1 MRGRICAGVLCL
13 LSGMASAADYRA
25 DPDDYREQLRRLQA
39 GDRLLLKS
47 GDYRQGLPL
56 HELSG
61 RSGQPIIIEALNP
74 SAPLPRF
81 IARPGANTVSLIN
94 VRYLVLRYLELDGRN
109 VPVDAIKAEGHSRF
123 ADFITL
129 EHLFIHDH
137 AASQQNVG
145 ISTKCPAL
153 GWVVRNNRIERVGT
167 GMYLGDSDGSDP
179 FVAGVIE
186 GNHVSD
192 TLGYNLQI
200 KHQNSRPADMLES
213 GIRHD
218 TLIRHNFFSK
228 ENALPGAN
236 ARPNVLVGHFP
247 LTGVGSQD
255 RYLIYS
261 NLFWQNPSEALF
273 QGEGNIAL
281 YNNVLINWSGSA
293 VHVQPHNDVPRQ
305 VDIFQNT
312 VVARDEGIVLRNP
325 EAGQSYPQ
333 RVVANLIFAARPLSS
348 PGWAGNLSGHYDTA
362 ARHLRKP
369 YASLEEL
376 DLAPRHALAATL
388 GIPSGYPDAD
398 LDFTNMTRASSE
410 IGACQSGLPQR
421 DCGAGV
427 LKRWS
432 TP

>member
-1 MRGRICAGVLCL
+1 MRGWICAGALCL
-13 LSGMASAADYRA
+13 LSGMASATDYRA
-25 DPDDYREQLRRLQA
+25 GPDDYREQLRRLQP

-56 HELSG
+56 HALSG
-61 RSGQPIIIEALNP
+61 RSGQPIIIEAFDP

-81 IARPGANTVSLIN
+81 IARPGANTVSLVN

-109 VPVDAIKAEGHSRF
+109 VPVDAIKAEGQSRF

-129 EHLFIHDH
+129 ERLFIHDH
-137 AASQQNVG
+137 AASLQNVG

-153 GWVVRNNRIERVGT
+153 GWVVRNNRIQRVGT
-167 GMYLGDSDGSDP
+167 GMYFGDSDGTDP

-192 TLGYNLQI
+192 TRGYNLQI
-200 KHQNSRPADMLES
+200 KHQKARPADMPES

-228 ENALPGAN
+228 ENALPGPDS
-236 ARPNVLVGHFP
+236 RPNVLVGHFP

-255 RYLIYS
+255 RYLIYA

-281 YNNVLINWSGSA
+281 YNNVLINPHGSA
-293 VHVQPHNDVPRQ
+293 VRVQPHNDVPRH
-305 VDIFQNT
+305 VDIFHNT

-333 RVVANLIFAARPLSS
+333 RMAANLIFAARPLSA
-348 PGWAGNLSGHYDTA
+348 PGWVGNLTGSYDSA
-362 ARHLRKP
+362 ARDLRKP
-369 YASLEEL
+369 FATLEEL
-376 DLAPRHALAATL
+376 DLAPHPFLPAASS
-388 GIPSGYPDAD
+388 IPAGYPDAE
-398 LDFTNMTRASSE
+398 LDYTYQTRVTGE
-410 IGACQSGLPQR
+410 IGACESGRPIR
-421 DCGAGV
+421 DCGMGFLQRLFA
-427 LKRWS
+427 
-432 TP
+432 P

>member
-1 MRGRICAGVLCL
+1 
-13 LSGMASAADYRA
+13 MASATDYRA
-25 DPDDYREQLRRLQA
+25 GPGDYREQLRRLQP

-61 RSGQPIIIEALNP
+61 RSGQPIIIEALDP

-109 VPVDAIKAEGHSRF
+109 VPVDAIKAEGQSRF

-129 EHLFIHDH
+129 ERIFIHDH

-153 GWVVRNNRIERVGT
+153 GWMVRNNRIQRVGT
-167 GMYLGDSDGSDP
+167 GMYFGDADGTDP

-186 GNHVSD
+186 GNQVSD

-200 KHQNSRPADMLES
+200 KHQKARPADMPES

-228 ENALPGAN
+228 ENALPGPDS
-236 ARPNVLVGHFP
+236 RPNVLVGHFP
-247 LTGVGSQD
+247 LTEGGSRD
-255 RYLIYS
+255 RYLIYA

-281 YNNVLINWSGSA
+281 YNNVLINPRGSA
-293 VHVQPHNDVPRQ
+293 VRVQPHNDVLRH
-305 VDIFQNT
+305 VDIFHNT

-325 EAGQSYPQ
+325 EAGHAYPQ
-333 RVVANLIFAARPLSS
+333 GVTANVIFAARPLSS
-348 PGWAGNLSGHYDTA
+348 PGWVGNLTGPYDSA
-362 ARHLRKP
+362 ARDLRKP
-369 YASLEEL
+369 FASLEEL
-376 DLAPRHALAATL
+376 DLAPHPFLSATSS
-388 GIPSGYPDAD
+388 IPAGYPDAD
-398 LDFTNMTRASSE
+398 LDYTYQTRVTGE
-410 IGACQSGLPQR
+410 IGACESGRPIR
-421 DCGAGV
+421 DCGMGFLQRLFA
-427 LKRWS
+427 
-432 TP
+432 P

>member
-1 MRGRICAGVLCL
+1 MRGWICAGVFCL
-13 LSGMASAADYRA
+13 LSGMASATDYRA
-25 DPDDYREQLRRLQA
+25 GPDDYREQLRRLQP

-61 RSGQPIIIEALNP
+61 RSGQPIIIEALNA

-81 IARPGANTVSLIN
+81 IARQGANTVSLIN
-94 VRYLVLRYLELDGRN
+94 VRYLVLRHLELDGRN
-109 VPVDAIKAEGHSRF
+109 LPVDAIKAEGHSRF

-129 EHLFIHDH
+129 ERLFIHDH

-153 GWVVRNNRIERVGT
+153 GWVVRNNRIQRVGT
-167 GMYLGDSDGSDP
+167 GMYFGDSDGTDP

-200 KHQNSRPADMLES
+200 KHQKARPADMLES

-228 ENALPGAN
+228 ANALAGPDS
-236 ARPNVLVGHFP
+236 RPNVLVGHFP
-247 LTGVGSQD
+247 LTEGGSRD
-255 RYLIYS
+255 RYLIYA

-293 VHVQPHNDVPRQ
+293 VRVQPHNDVPRH
-305 VDIFQNT
+305 VDIFHNT

-348 PGWAGNLSGHYDTA
+348 PGWVGNLTGHYDTA

-369 YASLEEL
+369 YAFLKEL
-376 DLAPRHALAATL
+376 DLAPHHALVATP
-388 GIPSGYPDAD
+388 GIPAGYPDAD
-398 LDFTNMTRASSE
+398 LDYTYQTRVTGE
-410 IGACQSGLPQR
+410 IGACESGLPMR
-421 DCGAGV
+421 DCGMGFLQRLFA
-427 LKRWS
+427 
-432 TP
+432 P